1 MKKRKF
7 SISAMSVMTTAL
19 LSLAG
24 NLAFAAPVPFTPGQA
39 AKVEM
44 VRKQK
49 EQQVTP
55 AERKAAANWLAAERL
70 KVYEARQAALKSNPG
85 NNK

>member
-1 MKKRKF
+1 MNHRKL
-7 SISAMSVMTTAL
+7 SVSAMSVIMTAL

-24 NLAFAAPVPFTPGQA
+24 NLAFAAPAPMTPELA
-39 AKVEM
+39 AKKEM

-55 AERKAAANWLAAERL
+55 AERKAAADWLKAERR
-70 KVYEARQAALKSNPG
+70 KVYQAKQAALKSNPG

>member
-1 MKKRKF
+1 MKYRKL

-24 NLAFAAPVPFTPGQA
+24 NLAFAAPMKPELA

-55 AERKAAANWLAAERL
+55 AERKAAADWLKAERR
-70 KVYEARQAALKSNPG
+70 KVHQAKQAALKSNPG
-85 NNK
+85 GNK

>member
-1 MKKRKF
+1 MKYRKL
-7 SISAMSVMTTAL
+7 SVSAMSVIMTAL

-24 NLAFAAPVPFTPGQA
+24 NLALAAPMTPELA

-55 AERKAAANWLAAERL
+55 AERKAAADWLKAERR
-70 KVYEARQAALKSNPG
+70 KVYQAKQAALKSNPG

>member
-1 MKKRKF
+1 MKYRKL

-24 NLAFAAPVPFTPGQA
+24 NLAFAAPVAMTPGQA
-39 AKVEM
+39 AKVEV

-49 EQQVTP
+49 EQQITP
-55 AERKAAANWLAAERL
+55 AERKAAAEWLKDQRKML
-70 KVYEARQAALKSNPG
+70 YQARQAALKSNPG
-85 NNK
+85 GNK

>member
-1 MKKRKF
+1 MKKRKL
-7 SISAMSVMTTAL
+7 SISAMSVMATAL

-24 NLAFAAPVPFTPGQA
+24 NLALAAPVPMTPGQA

-55 AERKAAANWLAAERL
+55 AERKAAADWLKQERR
-70 KVYEARQAALKSNPG
+70 KVYEAKQAALKPNPG
-85 NNK
+85 GIK

>member
-1 MKKRKF
+1 MNHRKL
-7 SISAMSVMTTAL
+7 SVSAMSVIMTAL

-24 NLAFAAPVPFTPGQA
+24 NLALAAPMKPELA
-39 AKVEM
+39 AKKEM

-55 AERKAAANWLAAERL
+55 AERKAAADWLKAERL
-70 KVYEARQAALKSNPG
+70 KVYQAKQAALKSNPG
-85 NNK
+85 QNK